1 MVKGQ
6 LSRAGA
12 YCGGLPHSLLV
23 LVLLLLGFL
32 CLCVWLCTSS
42 YVCACVRACVCVC
55 VCVQFE
61 NAMILMLDELVA
73 AGHGDEQYQELFAD
87 MYA

>member
-6 LSRAGA
+6 LARTGA

-32 CLCVWLCTSS
+32 CLCVWLYTSS
-42 YVCACVRACVCVC
+42 YVCA
-55 VCVQFE
+55 CVQFE

-87 MYA
+87 MCA